1 MGEQRCCTQFGDEV
15 WVWYVER
22 LWELAR
28 DLPVEEVPI
37 GQIEVRLANSSCHFW
52 KGEAPTGLEMAR
64 EFARFHRADLSYPV
78 LLSAEGDLMDGLHRM
93 IKAWAL
99 EHETIR
105 MVRFPET
112 PEPDER
118 NPVE

>member
-1 MGEQRCCTQFGDEV
+1 MGDQRCCMQVGDEV

-28 DLPVEEVPI
+28 HLPVEELPI
-37 GQIEVRLANSSCHFW
+37 QQIEVRLAHFSCYFW
-52 KGEAPTGLEMAR
+52 KGEAPTGLDMAAG
-64 EFARFHRADLSYPV
+64 FARIHRADLSYPI
-78 LLSAEGDLMDGLHRM
+78 LLSAEGDLLDGLHRM

-99 EHETIR
+99 ERETIR
-105 MVRFPET
+105 VVRFPQT
-112 PEPDER
+112 PVPDER